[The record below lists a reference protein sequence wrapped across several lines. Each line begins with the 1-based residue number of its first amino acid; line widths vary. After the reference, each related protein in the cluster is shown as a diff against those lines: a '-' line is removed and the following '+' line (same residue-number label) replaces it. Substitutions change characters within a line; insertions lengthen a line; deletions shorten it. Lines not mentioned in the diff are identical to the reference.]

1 MLVGLNISNFAIIE
15 NLKVNFTK
23 GLNVLTGETGSGKSI
38 IIEAI
43 GIILGGRSSKELVR
57 TGCQKAVLEG
67 VFYLEDS
74 SRIKPLLDEY
84 GIDLAADNLL
94 IISREVYSNSPSISR
109 INGRTVTLSMLNSI
123 TTYLVDIHG
132 QHEHQS
138 LLDTANHIK
147 LIDSFGDTEFEIL
160 KKDIEI
166 KLNSLMKEK
175 KKLKDLSMNSIERDR
190 EIDLLRYQLEE
201 IDNANLTNEDEEE
214 IDNEYRKLSN
224 IKEISFGISEIIE
237 VINNSDYENK
247 SIMDLINRNISII
260 HNLKRYDEYLISF
273 GNVLENIRYELQDL
287 NKDLRHYLDNIN
299 VDDERLDYLYE
310 RLNTVNKLKKKY
322 GNTIAE
328 ILEYRESIYCR
339 LEELLNNEKEIEIV
353 NKNIE
358 GLEKVLTD
366 LSFNLSNKR
375 KYISQILEE
384 RVTEELKIL
393 NMEKVFFKVNFEKN
407 QYFSENGFDKIE
419 FLISTNPG
427 EELKPLS
434 RIVSGGEMSRIM
446 LAFKSILAY
455 YDQIPTLIF
464 DEIDT
469 GISGRTAQIVG
480 EKISSISIN
489 HQIICISHLPQ
500 IAALA
505 DSHFAITKDIIG
517 EKTRTNIVKLS
528 KEDRVK
534 EMARLLGGVDLTDTT
549 IKHAEEMIEMSKK
562 IKQIN

>member
-1 MLVGLNISNFAIIE
+1 
-15 NLKVNFTK
+15 
-23 GLNVLTGETGSGKSI
+23 
-38 IIEAI
+38 
-43 GIILGGRSSKELVR
+43 
-57 TGCQKAVLEG
+57 
-67 VFYLEDS
+67 
-74 SRIKPLLDEY
+74 LDEY
-84 GIDLAADNLL
+84 GIDLATDNLL

-109 INGRTVTLSMLNSI
+109 INGRTVTLTMLNSI

-138 LLDTANHIK
+138 LLDTSNHIK
-147 LIDSFGDTEFEIL
+147 LIDSFGDTELEIL
-160 KKDIEI
+160 KKDVEI

-214 IDNEYRKLSN
+214 IDNEYKKLSN
-224 IKEISFGISEIIE
+224 IKEISFGIGEVIE

-247 SIMDLINRNISII
+247 SIMDLINKNISII

-273 GNVLENIRYELQDL
+273 GDILENIRYELQDL
-287 NKDLRHYLDNIN
+287 NKDLRHYLDNID
-299 VDDERLDYLYE
+299 VDDERLNYLYE
-310 RLNTVNKLKKKY
+310 RLNIVNKLKKKY
-322 GNTIAE
+322 GNTITE

-358 GLEKVLTD
+358 DLEEILAD

-505 DSHFAITKDIIG
+505 DSHFAITKDIVG

-528 KEDRVK
+528 KEDRIK

-562 IKQIN
+562 LKQVN